1 MRQWKI
7 SMVKSAMPFT
17 LIQRITRT
25 TVAAAA
31 ASASFT
37 RDYRRWGCNHPSCG
51 KKIPTNYHRRDQ
63 AEKHPLCIFN
73 PQVAQESMI
82 RKKPSLIRHNVEP
95 VPFRENAVPNFRGGK
110 FSKQRL
116 IRGFAEQFLGT
127 SQASH
132 RCSSDPDSTR
142 LQLIPSFLLPRDA
155 GEDRRYRGMRIASSM
170 EPRAK

>member
-37 RDYRRWGCNHPSCG
+37 RDYRRRGCNHPSCG

-63 AEKHPLCIFN
+63 AEGHPLCIFN

-82 RKKPSLIRHNVEP
+82 RK
-95 VPFRENAVPNFRGGK
+95 
-110 FSKQRL
+110 
-116 IRGFAEQFLGT
+116 
-127 SQASH
+127 SQV
-132 RCSSDPDSTR
+132 SSDTTLSRFRFVKTQSR
-142 LQLIPSFLLPRDA
+142 IFAAENSPSS
-155 GEDRRYRGMRIASSM
+155 G
-170 EPRAK
+170 